1 MKIKNSIFS
10 ILLSI
15 SLLLVSAFPCFAS
28 AKQNNFEVYPSDDA
42 LAFLAENGST
52 LSEKGIPLYD
62 IENKVIAYYYEITPT
77 GYCIID
83 GFGNIIECAFNKRK
97 ELPNGKIFYLSPTLL
112 CSKENNEYINTE
124 NKAIEKVS
132 EKSDFGNKINT
143 IAQKYKSKSTDEISN
158 KDIKRLSARANY
170 NTISASCRTYSFN
183 PDGRCGSTASA
194 ILLMYYNDYI
204 DDYMVLSSYETND
217 GVSLINLLVPH
228 IEGDDPANGSNTAEV
243 VSGLNWYLRW
253 KGRAGNYVATSSASI
268 YYSTYMSIID
278 SGRPAIID
286 LNAAPTY
293 GEHWVVGYGY
303 QKYPRSD
310 RTYAYYIVNDGW
322 GKNGVYILSD
332 YVGDA
337 VYLNYL

>member
-1 MKIKNSIFS
+1 MKIKKSIFS

-15 SLLLVSAFPCFAS
+15 ILLLATSLPCFAY
-28 AKQNNFEVYPSDDA
+28 AKQNNPAVFPSDDA
-42 LAFLAENGST
+42 LAFLAENGSR
-52 LSEKGIPLYD
+52 LSGEGIPLYS
-62 IENKVIAYYYEITPT
+62 IGNKIISYYYELNPS

-83 GFGNIIECAFNKRK
+83 SFGNIIECAFNKRK
-97 ELPNGKIFYLSPTLL
+97 EIPNEKIFYLSPTVL
-112 CSKENNEYINTE
+112 CSQENNNYINIE
-124 NKAIEKVS
+124 NKAVEKVNG
-132 EKSDFGNKINT
+132 ETDFGNKIN
-143 IAQKYKSKSTDEISN
+143 IIGQKYKQTFTSKISN
-158 KDIKRLSARANY
+158 NDIKRIAARANY
-170 NTISASCRTYSFN
+170 NTISGSCRTYSYN

-194 ILLMYYNDYI
+194 ILLMYYNDNI

-228 IEGDDPANGSNTAEV
+228 IEGDDPENGSNTGEV

-253 KGRAGNYVATSSASI
+253 KGRSGYYVATSSTSI
-268 YYSTYMSIID
+268 TYSTYMSIID

-286 LNAAPTY
+286 LNSAPNY

-322 GKNGVYILSD
+322 GENGVYILSD